1 MDTSRAEQLWRG
13 DGEKE
18 FIVDAAAPVVGSGAE
33 AMILQVVSLKD
44 GTVLAAKRRRVR
56 RRKGAPV
63 SNDARPPPPV
73 EVVVLCSM
81 PPHPRLVRVL
91 GYFWSK
97 DHVFTLMPLAPKDLF
112 GLVQQSVSGLAEAEA
127 KPLFVDVLSGLAHM
141 HHHGFVHG
149 DVKMENVL
157 VDEAG
162 HAVLT
167 DFGATYATCS
177 PQQCP
182 RGTKTYAAPET
193 RVLFDACGPSCLEI
207 SPGLCVQQQ
216 QRQQQQQGPAMMRAQ
231 LTSLSCQLRGCDGA
245 DLARSARHVLPDSQR
260 YDGCKA
266 DMWCLGVMLLQMLTA
281 MGMSDVLTILGE
293 CPVRL
298 KAAGASE
305 EAVALVLSLM
315 SVDPLSRPS
324 AGELLG
330 SNAWVASVSACAA
343 PAAPASV

>member
-1 MDTSRAEQLWRG
+1 
-13 DGEKE
+13 
-18 FIVDAAAPVVGSGAE
+18 
-33 AMILQVVSLKD
+33 
-44 GTVLAAKRRRVR
+44 
-56 RRKGAPV
+56 
-63 SNDARPPPPV
+63 
-73 EVVVLCSM
+73 
-81 PPHPRLVRVL
+81 
-91 GYFWSK
+91 
-97 DHVFTLMPLAPKDLF
+97 MPLAPKDLF
-112 GLVQQSVSGLAEAEA
+112 RLVQQSVSGLTEAEA

-167 DFGATYATCS
+167 DFGATYATSS

-182 RGTKTYAAPET
+182 RGTKTYAPPET
-193 RVLFDACGPSCLEI
+193 RVLFDACGTSCLEI

-216 QRQQQQQGPAMMRAQ
+216 QGPAVMRAQ
-231 LTSLSCQLRGCDGA
+231 LTSLSCQLRGCDGT
-245 DLARSARHVLPDSQR
+245 DLLRVARHVLPDSQR

-281 MGMSDVLTILGE
+281 MGMSDVMTILGE

-305 EAVALVLSLM
+305 EAAALVLSLM
-315 SVDPLSRPS
+315 NVDPLRRPS
-324 AGELLG
+324 AGELLT